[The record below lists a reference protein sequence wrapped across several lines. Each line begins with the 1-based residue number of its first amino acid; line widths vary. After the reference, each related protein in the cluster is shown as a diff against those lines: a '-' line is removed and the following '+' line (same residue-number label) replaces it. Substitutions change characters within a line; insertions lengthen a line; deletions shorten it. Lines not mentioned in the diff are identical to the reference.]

1 MNCMYEKTIT
11 YGQPPLMQLYKDI
24 KDLKE
29 SQARIEAL
37 LREVL
42 CPSASVE
49 IKELARQFAGG
60 NRQALREWNKRK
72 QNG

>member
-1 MNCMYEKTIT
+1 MKQIIT
-11 YGQPPLMQLYKDI
+11 QLQNDI
-24 KDLKE
+24 KAIKE

-42 CPSASVE
+42 CPSASAE

-60 NRQALREWNKRK
+60 NKQALKEWNRRQKMMMAQR
-72 QNG
+72 

>member
-1 MNCMYEKTIT
+1 MTIE
-11 YGQPPLMQLYKDI
+11 KDI
-24 KDLKE
+24 EELK
-29 SQARIEAL
+29 QGQRRIEAL

-60 NRQALREWNKRK
+60 NRQALREWNKRR
-72 QNG
+72 QNR

>member
-1 MNCMYEKTIT
+1 MDFE
-11 YGQPPLMQLYKDI
+11 QLQKDI
-24 KDLKE
+24 KTLKE

-42 CPSASVE
+42 CPSASTE

-60 NRQALREWNKRK
+60 NRQALKEWNRRKRLEFTNFS
-72 QNG
+72 Q